1 VKPVRARSL
10 SRQVHEEIVQLID
23 SGAFPPGASVGI
35 SDLARRF
42 EVSSTPVREALAGLA
57 AEGRLLFHENI
68 GYRLPALPS
77 GREYADWAAA
87 RIAVESSALLFAF
100 GPIDGALL
108 DAADAINEEMR
119 RTPWTGAGSSARRYS
134 ELNRRFH
141 AAIVAVA
148 RNPLLD
154 DLQQR
159 LYTGRHFAN
168 VFIGRGMPAIEQ
180 VVAEHQRIVDAL
192 RLGDTGAAAREL
204 RVHIVQSLE
213 RDARVAAAA
222 PALRRLLNGSGPGEP
237 AAASRNTKRRG
248 A

>member
-1 VKPVRARSL
+1 MKPVRARSL

-23 SGAFPPGASVGI
+23 SGEFPAGAPVGI

-68 GYRLPALPS
+68 GYRVPALPTA
-77 GREYADWAAA
+77 REYADWAAA
-87 RIAVESSALLFAF
+87 RIAVESSALLFTF

-108 DAADAINEEMR
+108 DAAEAINDEMR
-119 RTPWTGAGSSARRYS
+119 RTKWDGAGTSARHYS
-134 ELNRRFH
+134 DLNRRFH
-141 AAIVAVA
+141 GAIVAVA
-148 RNPLLD
+148 RNPLFD

-168 VFIGRGMPAIEQ
+168 VFIGRGMPAIEH

-192 RLGDTGAAAREL
+192 RQGDTGAAARQL
-204 RVHIVQSLE
+204 RSHIVQSLE
-213 RDARVAAAA
+213 RDARVAETA
-222 PALRRLLNGSGPGEP
+222 PALRRLLDGLQDDMP
-237 AAASRNTKRRG
+237 AKNPRRG

>member
-1 VKPVRARSL
+1 MKPVRARSL

-23 SGAFPPGASVGI
+23 SGEFPAGAPVGI

-68 GYRLPALPS
+68 GYRVPELPTA
-77 GREYADWAAA
+77 RDYADWAAA

-108 DAADAINEEMR
+108 DAAESINEEMR
-119 RTPWTGAGSSARRYS
+119 RTRWNGAGSSAHRYS

-141 AAIVAVA
+141 SAIVAVA

-159 LYTGRHFAN
+159 LYMGRHFAN
-168 VFIGRGMPAIEQ
+168 VFIGRGMPAVAQ

-192 RLGDTGAAAREL
+192 RQGDTGEAARQL
-204 RVHIVQSLE
+204 RIHIVQSLE

-222 PALRRLLNGSGPGEP
+222 PALRRLLTGFEPGEP
-237 AAASRNTKRRG
+237 LAGKKPRRRG

>member
-1 VKPVRARSL
+1 MNPVRARSL

-23 SGAFPPGASVGI
+23 SGEFPAGAPVGI

-42 EVSSTPVREALAGLA
+42 EVSATPVREALAGLA

-68 GYRLPALPS
+68 GYRMPDLPTA
-77 GREYADWAAA
+77 REYADWAAA

-100 GPIDGALL
+100 GPIDGALV
-108 DAADAINEEMR
+108 DAAEAINQEMR
-119 RTPWTGAGSSARRYS
+119 RTRWDGAGSSARRYS

-159 LYTGRHFAN
+159 LYQGSHFAN

-180 VVAEHQRIVDAL
+180 VLAEHQQIVDAL
-192 RLGDTGAAAREL
+192 RRGDTGGAARQL
-204 RVHIVQSLE
+204 RGHIVQSLE
-213 RDARVAAAA
+213 RDARVAEAA
-222 PALRRLLNGSGPGEP
+222 PALRRLLTGIGSSEP
-237 AAASRNTKRRG
+237 PTGRKTRRRR